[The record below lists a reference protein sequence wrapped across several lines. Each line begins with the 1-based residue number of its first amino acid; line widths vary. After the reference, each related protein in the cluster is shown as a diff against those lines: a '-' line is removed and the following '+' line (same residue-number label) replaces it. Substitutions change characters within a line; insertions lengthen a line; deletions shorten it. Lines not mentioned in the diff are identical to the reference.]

1 MIKNKLVNLFM
12 FLIAISIQ
20 LSMVPLIG
28 EKFFMIN
35 SLFCLSIIFSLKETR
50 IRSIIWGAFL
60 GGLSD
65 LLLFQHI
72 GYNGI
77 AFVVAS
83 YFLGFFSHKMVISG
97 ILPITL
103 VSIISFIVF
112 VFVCVFFLCFF
123 FCCFFVFVV
132 FFVFFFIFFFF
143 FLLFFFF
150 VLFGCL
156 YFSFF
161 DVTFSRSY

>member
-1 MIKNKLVNLFM
+1 M

-50 IRSIIWGAFL
+50 IQSIIWGAFL

-77 AFVVAS
+77 AFVVVS
-83 YFLGFFSHKMVISG
+83 YSLGFFSHKMVISG
-97 ILPITL
+97 ILPIIF
-103 VSIISFIVF
+103 VSIFSFLVF
-112 VFVCVFFLCFF
+112 VFISLLFMVLFQGV
-123 FCCFFVFVV
+123 
-132 FFVFFFIFFFF
+132 IDF
-143 FLLFFFF
+143 FLLLYPF
-150 VLFGCL
+150 LFGL
-156 YFSFF
+156 LFTPAISIIFDIIYRKIEQFFSIK
-161 DVTFSRSY
+161 

>member
-112 VFVCVFFLCFF
+112 VFISLFLMSLFQGVIDYFLLLYPFIFGLLFTPVITIIFDFTYRKLERFFL
-123 FCCFFVFVV
+123 
-132 FFVFFFIFFFF
+132 
-143 FLLFFFF
+143 
-150 VLFGCL
+150 
-156 YFSFF
+156 
-161 DVTFSRSY
+161 RK